1 MRLKLFSVLI
11 LVFSLLICF
20 SCSSSTDS
28 NDETNFEL
36 IQPTLEANALAA
48 KGKPITAQ
56 VLFDNMNDGNTAND
70 YFVLSVR
77 AADAYA
83 LGHIPGA
90 INIPWRSV
98 AKDASLAQLPKD
110 KTIAVYCYTGHTGQ
124 AATTALVNMGY
135 DAVNVKYG
143 FMSWTQDAT
152 ARVQGAF
159 SEDVDAHD
167 FAIETTANAGGNFDL
182 PDPEFLDSQDAE
194 KVMQAA
200 ADNYLSNHAPV
211 ISAQSLFDNLNDG
224 NTANDPQVVSV
235 RSDVD
240 YAKGHIPGAINI
252 PWKTIANIENLKKL
266 DPTREIVVYCY
277 TGHTAQIAA
286 TVLNMLG
293 YDALNMK
300 HGMMAWTKDATV
312 RVHTAFTEGVDSH
325 DYAFTTGTN
334 P

>member
-1 MRLKLFSVLI
+1 MRLKLFTLLI
-11 LVFSLLICF
+11 LIISLFICF
-20 SCSSSTDS
+20 SCSSSTDA
-28 NDETNFEL
+28 NDESNFEL
-36 IQPTLEANALAA
+36 IQPTLEANATA
-48 KGKPITAQ
+48 GNGHPITAQ
-56 VLFDNMNDGNTAND
+56 TVFDNMNDGDASND

-77 AADAYA
+77 SADAYA

-90 INIPWRSV
+90 INIPWTTI

-110 KTIAVYCYTGHTGQ
+110 KPIAVYCFTGHTGQ
-124 AATTALVNMGY
+124 IATTALVNMGY
-135 DAVNVKYG
+135 DAVNIKWG

-152 ARVQGAF
+152 ARVQTAF

-167 FAIETTANAGGNFDL
+167 FAVETTAHTGGDYDL
-182 PDPEFLDSQDAE
+182 PDPEFLDSQNAE

-200 ADNYLSNHAPV
+200 ADNYVSNHAPV
-211 ISAQSLFDNLNDG
+211 ISAQALFDNLNDG
-224 NTANDPQVVSV
+224 DTTNDPQIVSV
-235 RSDVD
+235 RSAAD
-240 YAKGHIPGAINI
+240 YAKGHVPGAINI

-266 DPTREIVVYCY
+266 DPSREIVVYCY
-277 TGHTAQIAA
+277 TGHTGQYAT

-300 HGMMAWTKDATV
+300 YGMMSWTKDATV
-312 RVHTAFTEGVDSH
+312 RVMSPFTEGVDSH